1 MPPDETLTVVYTDG
15 ACSGNPGPGGWAWVE
30 PDGAFAAGPV
40 RHTTNQRMEI
50 TAAAQAVYAHPGP
63 LEVRSDSTYV
73 VNCFR
78 DRWWEGWL
86 RRGWQSSQRKPVAN
100 RDLWEPFIDAVRQR
114 SDVDFTWVKGHSGN
128 RWNDVADRLAVQAM
142 TEGREL
148 SGDRSPSRLGPP
160 DAVGGRAGAG
170 AVAGGVADVDGA
182 PAPGV
187 PAAPSVPPADPE
199 ALPGHS
205 VAVAGHGEELGP
217 VASEVRNRLA
227 AFFAGRSAEVD
238 RLVVVT
244 GLRRG
249 TEQLAAEAAM
259 RVGLP
264 YVVVLPFPE
273 PDEGWPPEQRARFAE
288 LLAGALELRV
298 LDERVPANSQA
309 ATAALRRRDVWL
321 ARHVDEAVVVWDG
334 AEPRLARLYGTFAE
348 HLGDE
353 VLALDP
359 FTPAVPR

>member
-114 SDVDFTWVKGHSGN
+114 NDVHFAWVKGHSGD

-148 SGDRSPSRLGPP
+148 SGDRSPGRLGPA
-160 DAVGGRAGAG
+160 DAAGGGAGAG
-170 AVAGGVADVDGA
+170 AVVDGVAVVEV
-182 PAPGV
+182 V
-187 PAAPSVPPADPE
+187 PERAVPPADPE

-217 VASEVRNRLA
+217 VASEVRDRLA
-227 AFFAGRSAEVD
+227 AFLAGRATEVD
-238 RLVVVT
+238 ELVVVT

-249 TEQLAAEAAM
+249 AEQLAVEAAV
-259 RVGLP
+259 RSGLP

-273 PDEGWPPEQRARFAE
+273 PDRDWPPEQRERFAE
-288 LLAGALELRV
+288 LRASALDVRL
-298 LDERVPANSQA
+298 LDARVPRSPQA
-309 ATAALRRRDVWL
+309 VTAALRRRDVWL

-334 AEPRLARLYGTFAE
+334 AEPRLGRVYGTFAE
-348 HLGDE
+348 YLGDE

>member
-1 MPPDETLTVVYTDG
+1 MPPDKTLTVVYTDG

-30 PDGAFAAGPV
+30 PDGAFAAGPS

-50 TAAAQAVYAHPGP
+50 TAAAQAVYVHPGP

-100 RDLWEPFIDAVRQR
+100 RDLWEPFVDAVRAR
-114 SDVDFTWVKGHSGN
+114 TDVRFTWVKGHSGD

-148 SGDRSPSRLGPP
+148 SGDRTPARLGPADDP
-160 DAVGGRAGAG
+160 TGSAAGVTPAEVPGPAG
-170 AVAGGVADVDGA
+170 S
-182 PAPGV
+182 
-187 PAAPSVPPADPE
+187 AALAVPPADPE
-199 ALPGHS
+199 ALPGHGL
-205 VAVAGHGEELGP
+205 AVVGHGDELGQ
-217 VASEVRNRLA
+217 VADEVRARLG
-227 AFFAGRSAEVD
+227 AFLAGRATEVD
-238 RLVVVT
+238 ELLVVT
-244 GLRRG
+244 SLRRG
-249 TEQLAAEAAM
+249 AEQLAAEAAAATG
-259 RVGLP
+259 VP

-273 PDEGWPPEQRARFAE
+273 PDRDWPPEQRERFAA
-288 LLAGALELRV
+288 LRAGALDVRL
-298 LDERVPANSQA
+298 LDARVPRSPQA
-309 ATAALRRRDVWL
+309 VTAALRRRDVWL
-321 ARHVDEAVVVWDG
+321 ARHVDEALVVWDG
-334 AEPRLARLYGTFAE
+334 VDPRLARLYGTFTE